1 MKKKTIGIK
10 NVNNV
15 GKKIENVNV
24 HIIDKKEIK
33 WKIIYLIY
41 LLKKINYVI
50 DNNLKSLVI
59 GISGGLDS
67 AIVIGLSIPIDSS
80 NIHRKQAD
88 LIGKKYCNSFQEFN
102 GWDIKKMILI

>member
-33 WKIIYLIY
+33 
-41 LLKKINYVI
+41 
-50 DNNLKSLVI
+50 
-59 GISGGLDS
+59 
-67 AIVIGLSIPIDSS
+67 
-80 NIHRKQAD
+80 
-88 LIGKKYCNSFQEFN
+88 
-102 GWDIKKMILI
+102 